1 MLAGVAVPYATALG
15 TEKEDFYQPAVGKKE
30 TLYYVRIIKIVVIQR
45 DFLPSLLRP
54 PASSD
59 IASI

>member
-1 MLAGVAVPYATALG
+1 MLAGVAVPYVTALG
-15 TEKEDFYQPAVGKKE
+15 IEKEDFYRPAVGKKE
-30 TLYYVRIIKIVVIQR
+30 TLYYVRIIKIVIQR
-45 DFLPSLLRP
+45 DFLPSILRQ